1 MTYSARPRSTRR
13 RDCGTPRASRRAA
26 ATVRA
31 PSPGRATQSWLT
43 RAPMALISPLAL
55 LRAVLR
61 GHTRGVVS
69 AAFSEWR
76 GLLFTAGLDSSIHV
90 WSALSE
96 TIIATLRAHTAP
108 LVEIVDMTGAPYV
121 ASADANRLNAHANK
135 IFFCMLSAVFNFR
148 LQIRV
153 IGALFTPRRTRPS
166 QSRRSARRST
176 WAGKT

>member
-1 MTYSARPRSTRR
+1 
-13 RDCGTPRASRRAA
+13 
-26 ATVRA
+26 
-31 PSPGRATQSWLT
+31 
-43 RAPMALISPLAL
+43 MALISPLAL
-55 LRAVLR
+55 LCAVLR

-121 ASADANRLNAHANK
+121 ASADASGVVHLWD
-135 IFFCMLSAVFNFR
+135 V
-148 LQIRV
+148 
-153 IGALFTPRRTRPS
+153 
-166 QSRRSARRST
+166 RST
-176 WAGKT
+176 TQVNTPHPPPPPNTHLLVVLRS

>member
-1 MTYSARPRSTRR
+1 
-13 RDCGTPRASRRAA
+13 
-26 ATVRA
+26 
-31 PSPGRATQSWLT
+31 
-43 RAPMALISPLAL
+43 MALISPLAL
-55 LRAVLR
+55 LCAVLR

-121 ASADANRLNAHANK
+121 ASADASGVVHLWDVRSTVPLHQ
-135 IFFCMLSAVFNFR
+135 LSAHEGKALCVAWDGAE
-148 LQIRV
+148 RV
-153 IGALFTPRRTRPS
+153 ASGGADAQLRVSSLALP
-166 QSRRSARRST
+166 A
-176 WAGKT
+176 